1 MNKEE
6 ILAKSQQEFKK
17 KNRQDEREFAETAKA
32 GQKAA
37 NVALIVAMIIVLLN
51 MTVRNLHPEGY
62 DSKVNYAAWSV
73 VTAIYAT
80 QGFYSY
86 KKLHRKGYLTLA
98 ISGVVLFAVA
108 FIPLV
113 LMMFGVM

>member
-6 ILAKSQQEFKK
+6 ILEKSQQEFKK
-17 KNRQDEREFAETAKA
+17 KNKQDERELAEVAKA
-32 GQKAA
+32 GQMAA
-37 NVALIVAMIIVLLN
+37 SIGLIVAMIIVLLN
-51 MTVRNLHPEGY
+51 STVRLLRPEGY
-62 DSKVNYAAWSV
+62 DFKVSCAAWTV
-73 VTAIYAT
+73 IAAIYAT

-86 KKLHRKGYLTLA
+86 KKLHRKGYLALA
-98 ISGVVLFAVA
+98 ICGVVMFAGS